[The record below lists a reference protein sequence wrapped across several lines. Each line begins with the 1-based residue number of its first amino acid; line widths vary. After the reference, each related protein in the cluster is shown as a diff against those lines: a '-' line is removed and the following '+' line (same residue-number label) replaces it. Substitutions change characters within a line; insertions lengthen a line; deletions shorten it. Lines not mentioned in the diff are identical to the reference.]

1 MPRDAASTLTPADVS
16 SPPLYPADL
25 TVALQAEL
33 CILAAIDA
41 DYAEKRLRLE
51 TWAGPQEIKERL
63 AREVEV
69 CHKRDREP
77 HVLLKLR
84 LDAVRSRAI
93 TPTSSVPQAPL
104 LSTINA

>member
-25 TVALQAEL
+25 TVALHAEL
-33 CILAAIDA
+33 SILAAIDA

-51 TWAGPQEIKERL
+51 TWAGPQETKERL

-77 HVLLKLR
+77 HVLR
-84 LDAVRSRAI
+84 LGELHERIMNLTMFRGLH
-93 TPTSSVPQAPL
+93 TTH
-104 LSTINA
+104 